1 MAYSRPCVLSI
12 AGLDPSGGAGL
23 LADIKT
29 FEQQHC
35 LGFGVASAITA
46 QTEDHFFHIEWL
58 PFDRICQQCEPLLD
72 RYALEV
78 IKIGIMESIATL
90 LQVTSWLKSKQ
101 KNIRIVWDPVITSS
115 SGFRFL
121 SPADEAKLPDLL
133 QQLCLVTPNISEAM
147 QLGQNADAQQ
157 AAAGMARHCSV
168 LLKGGHAAQEK
179 GIDYL
184 YDQQERIMLP
194 PSRAD
199 LPAKHGSG
207 CILSAAIAAQLAQG
221 NTLEQ
226 ACIRAKSYIEKTLN
240 SNPHLLAYHYV

>member
-46 QTEDHFFHIEWL
+46 QTENRFFHIEWL
-58 PFDRICQQCEPLLD
+58 PFDRIREQCEPLLD
-72 RYALEV
+72 RYSV
-78 IKIGIMESIATL
+78 DVVKIGIMESVATL
-90 LQVTSWLKSKQ
+90 LQVTSWLKAKQ
-101 KNIRIVWDPVITSS
+101 KHIRIVWDPVIASS

-121 SPADEAKLPDLL
+121 FPADETQLPGLL
-133 QQLCLVTPNISEAM
+133 QQLYLVTPNIHEAV
-147 QLGQNADAQQ
+147 QLGQRTEAQDA
-157 AAAGMARHCSV
+157 ATTLAKYCSI
-168 LLKGGHAAQEK
+168 LLKGGHAGQGK

-184 YDQQERIMLP
+184 YHQQERTALP
-194 PSRAD
+194 PSRSD

-221 NTLEQ
+221 NTLEL
-226 ACIRAKSYIEKTLN
+226 ACIRAKAYIEKTLN